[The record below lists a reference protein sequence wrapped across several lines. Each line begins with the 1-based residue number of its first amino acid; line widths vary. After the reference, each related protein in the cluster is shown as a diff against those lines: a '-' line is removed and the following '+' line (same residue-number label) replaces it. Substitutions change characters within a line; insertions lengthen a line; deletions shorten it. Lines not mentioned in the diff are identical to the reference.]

1 MKQKLDADIE
11 QLRHVSSEPNTGGEE
26 AFRADQTVDLGT
38 SEHGT
43 PSAEQSLDAELKSK
57 LQHLD
62 QVSKSID
69 ETESKVC
76 RSSCQKQ
83 DMCMIAVWAPPYNLG
98 FGGCQRL
105 HLTSEA
111 KRLLC
116 TKTQEA
122 QNLHH
127 LKHLK
132 RLHCSNYMTQHCYCG
147 SPPCC

>member
-76 RSSCQKQ
+76 RSSCQKK
-83 DMCMIAVWAPPYNLG
+83 DMCMIAVWAPPYNLC
-98 FGGCQRL
+98 FGACQRL
-105 HLTSEA
+105 HLTA
-111 KRLLC
+111 KAKQLLC
-116 TKTQEA
+116 ITCKTLML
-122 QNLHH
+122 LHH

-132 RLHCSNYMTQHCYCG
+132 EKLHRSNYMA
-147 SPPCC
+147 